1 VNHFWIGVSVALG
14 AAVATIGTYYGIT
27 AWVQREIFRL
37 LQERD
42 YEFPLETMLH
52 PSRNPFKW
60 TSEWHARLRFAAGHP
75 PFLCFAVRDGQQWT
89 LEIQLP
95 NRRGRI
101 PVSPKAL
108 EWLWGH
114 YQSDAA
120 EVFAQLAT
128 FHVEVMSSKAGAEE
142 REPRRRRSRRLKRED
157 Q

>member
-1 VNHFWIGVSVALG
+1 VDHFWIGVSVALG

-42 YEFPLETMLH
+42 YEFPLETML
-52 PSRNPFKW
+52 
-60 TSEWHARLRFAAGHP
+60 
-75 PFLCFAVRDGQQWT
+75 
-89 LEIQLP
+89 LP